1 MYTSNETV
9 KTVATSLCGECRGG
23 KLLIIQEIFLL
34 HAFRFLQ
41 TSPCSNRRTRELSSS
56 RESTGEEPRL

>member
-41 TSPCSNRRTRELSSS
+41 MSPCSN
-56 RESTGEEPRL
+56 